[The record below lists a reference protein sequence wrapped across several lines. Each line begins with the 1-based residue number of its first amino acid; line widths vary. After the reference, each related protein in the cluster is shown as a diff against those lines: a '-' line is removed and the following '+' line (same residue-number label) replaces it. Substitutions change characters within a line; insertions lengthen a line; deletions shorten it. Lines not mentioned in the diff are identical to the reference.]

1 MFTSADI
8 FVLSTETTN
17 KTITIMKRFNLFLI
31 LLTLVQIAW
40 AQKNQYIGQLDSI
53 VVRDENVPDNYRKFE
68 FSYTEEGKV
77 ERILYYDRNE
87 NETWSLTN
95 KREFFYDEQG
105 NDTLCVLS
113 FLSNDGEWETGE
125 KSYNTYGSDGKM
137 LRSEWLD
144 GLDREK
150 GLQMG
155 SYRDYLYDEQG
166 HLQSTSD
173 YSKRNGEWKKTD
185 ITHYE
190 YDAKGCQVKVESED
204 LEASPKSKNVEI
216 KRYDEKGRLTAS
228 VDSIYDGK
236 EAREWKRCE
245 VSYNGDWMNEVKIII
260 KTIDHGEKES
270 MQDYLFD
277 AQGNLLQARIYRRT
291 GLVKWTHVFSET
303 YTYDLNMEGTS
314 IMGFDLIPKMLNLT
328 NPLYMQAQC
337 HHKPMQ
343 KFRIWHLDEED
354 DDEEE
359 DDMSETR
366 FYYTVF

>member
-173 YSKRNGEWKKTD
+173 YRKRNGEWKKTD
-185 ITHYE
+185 IAHYE

-204 LEASPKSKNVEI
+204 LEASPKSKTW
-216 KRYDEKGRLTAS
+216 KSSAMTRKG
-228 VDSIYDGK
+228 D
-236 EAREWKRCE
+236 
-245 VSYNGDWMNEVKIII
+245 
-260 KTIDHGEKES
+260 
-270 MQDYLFD
+270 
-277 AQGNLLQARIYRRT
+277 
-291 GLVKWTHVFSET
+291 
-303 YTYDLNMEGTS
+303 
-314 IMGFDLIPKMLNLT
+314 
-328 NPLYMQAQC
+328 
-337 HHKPMQ
+337 
-343 KFRIWHLDEED
+343 
-354 DDEEE
+354 
-359 DDMSETR
+359 
-366 FYYTVF
+366 